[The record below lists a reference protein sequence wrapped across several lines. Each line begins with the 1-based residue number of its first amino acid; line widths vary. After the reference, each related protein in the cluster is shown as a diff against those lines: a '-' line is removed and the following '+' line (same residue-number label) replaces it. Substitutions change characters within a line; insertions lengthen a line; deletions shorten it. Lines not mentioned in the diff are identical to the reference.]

1 MRSEKEFTLKEIRVI
16 LDHGHWGTVNKWLA
30 RGDGIAVYRNQAMDS
45 SNLGHRQFVSYGSR
59 QAQLDMEDPP
69 QRLPDIGG
77 QINWPYQLEG
87 IYWGPKIEH
96 DKDCRFVTDINPV
109 GSGAPLCKCREE
121 NQFEPFDREQ
131 VR

>member
-16 LDHGHWGTVNKWLA
+16 LDPGHWTTVNKWLE

-45 SNLGHRQFVSYGSR
+45 SNLGHRKFVSYGSR
-59 QAQLDMEDPP
+59 QAQLDTEEPP
-69 QRLPDIGG
+69 QRLPDIGS

-96 DKDCRFVTDINPV
+96 DNDCRFITDINPA
-109 GSGAPLCKCREE
+109 GAGAPLCKCREE
-121 NQFEPFDREQ
+121 NQFEAFDRDQ
-131 VR
+131 VG